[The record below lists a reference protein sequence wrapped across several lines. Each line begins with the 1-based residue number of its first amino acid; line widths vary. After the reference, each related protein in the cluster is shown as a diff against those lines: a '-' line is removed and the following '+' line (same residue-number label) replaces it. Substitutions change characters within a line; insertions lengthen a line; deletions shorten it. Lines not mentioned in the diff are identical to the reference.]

1 MTLQRLKI
9 YAILSSGI
17 FVLVLEVTRHLLY
30 PYLLSLSGRLLID
43 GMLAVVALFFFGAFF
58 HVLDTMQAQL
68 ERQNRELLAL
78 HQAGLDISGEL
89 SLESVLQKVVDQARH
104 LIDSRYGALAIYEEA
119 GRISTFVTSGVSA
132 EERERIGPFPTGR
145 GLLGVALGDGQ
156 RLRLDDITRDPR
168 RVGFPDHH
176 PAMRSLLAVPIQC
189 KGPFRGNLYLSERTD
204 GALFSREDE
213 ETLARF
219 AVQAAVAIDNA
230 HLHRRVRDLAASE
243 ERLRLAH
250 EMHDGLAQ
258 VLAYVNTK
266 AQAVQGFLR
275 HGKSQ
280 EASDQL
286 NQLAAAAREVYA
298 DVREGI
304 LGLRVTSSPLA
315 TLSDTIRDYV
325 DRWAG
330 QTGIAAEVEVDRRLR
345 LPAAV
350 ELQVFR
356 IVQEGLANVRKHAR
370 AESVAVRCSGVD
382 GSVRVVITDNGIGF
396 RPEALGRAEFPR
408 FGLATMR
415 ERAESL
421 GGQLAIHSTPGG
433 GTRVEAEIPLSHSGG
448 DLRCGS

>member
-370 AESVAVRCSGVD
+370 ASSVAVRCSGVD
-382 GSVRVVITDNGIGF
+382 GSVHVVITDNGIGF

-421 GGQLAIHSTPGG
+421 GGQLAIHSAPGG
-433 GTRVEAEIPLSHSGG
+433 GTRVEAEIPLSP
-448 DLRCGS
+448 LAR